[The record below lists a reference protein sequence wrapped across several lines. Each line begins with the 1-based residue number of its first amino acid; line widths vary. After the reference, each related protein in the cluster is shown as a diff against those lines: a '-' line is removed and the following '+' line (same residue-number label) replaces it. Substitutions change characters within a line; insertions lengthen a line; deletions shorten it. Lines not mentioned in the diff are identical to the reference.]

1 MIVFISDKG
10 KRTDKLLPAT
20 SQCVSGSYD
29 IIVTLDKF
37 IISQLPLLCQAA
49 DCTNIL
55 SVSLLT
61 GERRVIVENKTN
73 IEQAVEFQL
82 SQLY

>member
-29 IIVTLDKF
+29 MIVTLDKF
-37 IISQLPLLCQAA
+37 IISQLPLLCQVA
-49 DCTNIL
+49 DCTNLL
-55 SVSLLT
+55 SVFLLT
-61 GERRVIVENKTN
+61 GERSILFETKRKFNTVTQSELPY
-73 IEQAVEFQL
+73 AD
-82 SQLY
+82 

>member
-1 MIVFISDKG
+1 MTKE
-10 KRTDKLLPAT
+10 KRTDKLLVTT

-49 DCTNIL
+49 DCTNL
-55 SVSLLT
+55 SSVSLLT
-61 GERRVIVENKTN
+61 GERRVIIENKTN
-73 IEQAVEFQL
+73 IE
-82 SQLY
+82 